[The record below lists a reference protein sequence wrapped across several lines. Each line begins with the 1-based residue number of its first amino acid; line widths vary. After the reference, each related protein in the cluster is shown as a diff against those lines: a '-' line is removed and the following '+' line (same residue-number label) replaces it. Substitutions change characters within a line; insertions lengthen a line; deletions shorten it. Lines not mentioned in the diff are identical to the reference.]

1 MPSVLAQERRTMRRL
16 FIVLATACGVV
27 AASVAAASFAPP
39 ASANNQLGGILGDLW
54 ATVLETPTPDNP
66 FTGGS
71 PCIYLGETLAPFGPS
86 GVQSCTVVRG
96 TKIFVTAW
104 STECSTFE
112 GNGTTETELRA
123 CARAADQ
130 GITTHTVA
138 VDGQPV
144 PVTEVE
150 TDLLS
155 IHLPKD
161 NIFGLNGAERR
172 GLSVGHGWVTLLDP
186 LTPGTHTIDIHV
198 AGSVDSDV
206 TTTIIVV

>member
-1 MPSVLAQERRTMRRL
+1 MRRL
-16 FIVLATACGVV
+16 FLLVAIAFAIV
-27 AASVAAASFAPP
+27 AATLAAASFAPS
-39 ASANNQLGGILGDLW
+39 ASANNRLGGMLGDLW
-54 ATVLETPTPDNP
+54 TTVLETPTPDNP

-71 PCIYLGETLAPFGPS
+71 PCIYLGDTLAPFGPS
-86 GVQSCTVVRG
+86 GVQSCTVERG

-112 GNGTTETELRA
+112 GNGTTDAELRA
-123 CARAADQ
+123 CASAADA

-144 PVTEVE
+144 PVSEVE
-150 TDLLS
+150 TELLK

-161 NIFGLNGAERR
+161 NIFGLTGGDRR
-172 GLSVGHGWVTLLDP
+172 GLSVAHGWVTLLDP
-186 LTPGTHTIDIHV
+186 LPPGTHTIDIHI
-198 AGSVDSDV
+198 AGSVNSDT